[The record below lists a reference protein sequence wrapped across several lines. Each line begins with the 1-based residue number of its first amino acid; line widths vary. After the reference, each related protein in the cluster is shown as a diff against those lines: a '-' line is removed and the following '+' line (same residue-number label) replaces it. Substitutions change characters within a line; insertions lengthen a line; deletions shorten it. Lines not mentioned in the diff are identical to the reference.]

1 MKCFYKKTFLK
12 DLSSIPAVYQKRIE
26 KLVFKEIP
34 DSKNITDINDLK
46 KMRGYNKYFRIRI
59 GNYRIGCMVGTK
71 DNIIF
76 YRVKSRKDIYKLF
89 P

>member
-1 MKCFYKKTFLK
+1 MDCFYKKTFLK
-12 DLSSIPAVYQKRIE
+12 DLASIPEIYQKRIE

-34 DSKNITDINDLK
+34 KRKSITYIKNMK
-46 KMRGYNKYFRIRI
+46 KMRSYDSYYRIRV
-59 GNYRIGCMVGTK
+59 GSYRIGFEIKTK
-71 DNIIF
+71 ATIVF